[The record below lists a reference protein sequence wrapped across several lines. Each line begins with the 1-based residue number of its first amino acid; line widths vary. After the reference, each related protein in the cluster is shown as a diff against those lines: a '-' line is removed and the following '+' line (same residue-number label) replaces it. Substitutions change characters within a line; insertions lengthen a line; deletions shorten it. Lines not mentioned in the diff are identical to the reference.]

1 MLNHK
6 HIYKTIAFEV
16 NHKHSAEW
24 DKSIWRKILIWSWR
38 FVVLWPNL
46 VFTKEPRNAV
56 WWY

>member
-6 HIYKTIAFEV
+6 HPGRTIAFEV

-24 DKSIWRKILIWSWR
+24 GKSIWRKILVQSWR

-46 VFTKEPRNAV
+46 VLSKEPRNAV